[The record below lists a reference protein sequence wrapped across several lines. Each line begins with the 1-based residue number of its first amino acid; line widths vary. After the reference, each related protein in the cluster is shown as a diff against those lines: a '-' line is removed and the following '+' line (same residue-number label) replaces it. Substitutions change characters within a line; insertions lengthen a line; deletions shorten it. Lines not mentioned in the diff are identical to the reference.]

1 MASSSPSPHKQRAG
15 TELGPRQEPL
25 PCTTCGV
32 PRCESGTV
40 HAAAQPAA
48 AHSGSHPAPQRPPSD
63 LPRAELP
70 PAFLSL
76 VLTHRPPKWAP
87 RLLQEQRQVGTL
99 TSPRCD
105 TWVQW
110 LSKSDL
116 FWVQKVGGAWE
127 RQAAGVPCTDCEHP
141 EGRHSLFPVWVPSA
155 LYWTAS
161 SGMHCRQ
168 RVLQKCQDLWSSQE
182 IGIHIL
188 LYWACSLFH
197 FSPSPSSHPV
207 NTSLLA
213 LSWHEILM
221 WCVPWWV

>member
-1 MASSSPSPHKQRAG
+1 MWSSARCSVSVQDSWCSRPAVH
-15 TELGPRQEPL
+15 L
-25 PCTTCGV
+25 PKTRGAF
-32 PRCESGTV
+32 SGTSV
-40 HAAAQPAA
+40 FGGSDPAPTSREPALSWAHARNHCPAPPVECPRVNQGLSTQRPSLQP

-155 LYWTAS
+155 LY
-161 SGMHCRQ
+161 
-168 RVLQKCQDLWSSQE
+168 
-182 IGIHIL
+182 
-188 LYWACSLFH
+188 
-197 FSPSPSSHPV
+197 
-207 NTSLLA
+207 
-213 LSWHEILM
+213 
-221 WCVPWWV
+221 